1 VAGTE
6 SEPSFRTALAY
17 WARLGWVNFGGPAGQ
32 IALMHR
38 DLVERRRW
46 VDEDRFLHALNF
58 CMLLPGPEAHQL
70 AIYLGWRLHG
80 RRGAL
85 AAGLG
90 FVLPSLLLLWG
101 LAWIHAA
108 HGDVPAVVAVLG
120 GIAPVVVAIILEA
133 VVRIGRRA
141 FRHPLHAGFA
151 AAALVALLAG
161 ASFPLIV
168 GAAAVAGLLA
178 SRAVPRFAPGGADGR
193 SPAVPRTERPR
204 LAVGTLMAGALL
216 WGVGLAA
223 VLAVA
228 DRVPVL
234 RELYDFFSRAAFVTF
249 GGAYA
254 VLAYVSQVAVDGYG
268 WLSARA
274 MLDGLALAETTPG
287 PLIVVLEFVGFQAGW
302 NHPGT
307 WPPLAAATAGALA
320 TAWVTFLPS
329 FVFILV
335 GAPWVERL
343 RGHRPL
349 AGALAGVTA
358 AVVGVIL
365 HLGLVFG
372 RQVLLPQGRL
382 DPWAVAIAVASLLA
396 LGLREARIPLLV
408 AGGALLGLLRLLA

>member
-1 VAGTE
+1 MQ

-32 IALMHR
+32 IALLHR

-178 SRAVPRFAPGGADGR
+178 SRAEPQFAPGGADDR
-193 SPAVPRTERPR
+193 SPAGPRTERPR
-204 LAVGTLMAGALL
+204 LAVGALMAGALL

-234 RELYDFFSRAAFVTF
+234 RDLYGFFTRAAFVTF

-254 VLAYVSQVAVDGYG
+254 VLAYVSQVAVDGFG
-268 WLSARA
+268 WLSAQA

-307 WPPLAAATAGALA
+307 WPPLAAATAGALT

-382 DPWAVAIAVASLLA
+382 DPWAVAIAVAALLA
-396 LGLREARIPLLV
+396 LGLREVRIPLLV